1 MKVFAWT
8 LVSELKKMI
17 IDLIY
22 VDDGSNKFIQ
32 IFFKNI
38 ELKLDL
44 KTLYD
49 YGIINGSVLQVELN
63 KIFDKNDMGNINGY
77 RIFSRSNK
85 DTAKLLK

>member
-1 MKVFAWT
+1 
-8 LVSELKKMI
+8 MI
-17 IDLIY
+17 IDLIQ
-22 VDDGSNKFIQ
+22 VDDGNNKLIQ

-38 ELKLDL
+38 ELKLDQ

-77 RIFSRSNK
+77 RIFNRSNK
-85 DTAKLLK
+85 DTVKLLK